1 MDIGRPIEGV
11 SVSHSLRVTASLAV
25 LLFLVSQS
33 PTAAPAAGTTQPVA
47 LIALHMVSP
56 RIGWGLET
64 HAVVRTLDGGKHWT
78 TVRGFPR
85 SVSLTGT
92 AISTYGLNV
101 AWLISSFAYTADIP
115 RSTVLSTHDG
125 GRTWRRSNPI
135 RGWASSSSDYSW
147 ITGQRGWVLTSEG
160 GAAGSVPTNVYR
172 TSDGGVHWHL
182 VSYNHLTNHS
192 PQSLPSCDG
201 FDGISFRT
209 RTMGW
214 ATGMCGAA
222 PQILMLYR
230 TLDAGRTWRQQQIP
244 LPQRRVAGLQL
255 IPPHFFGQNGL
266 LPAGPIPSG
275 MPALYVTSNGGAT
288 WHRTSPVPTREVGVP
303 HVSSLDAQHVWL
315 HSNRTLYF
323 TADEGRHWT
332 VRSHTLSMS
341 SSFDFVTPRIGFALS
356 QSTARHTAFLLRTT
370 DGGRTWHPVNTSA
383 Q

>member
-1 MDIGRPIEGV
+1 
-11 SVSHSLRVTASLAV
+11 VSHSLRGSACLTVLAF
-25 LLFLVSQS
+25 LFSQS
-33 PTAAPAAGTTQPVA
+33 PTAAPAAGTTRPVA

-56 RIGWGLET
+56 RIGWGLES

-78 TVRGFPR
+78 AVRSFPR

-92 AISTYGLNV
+92 SMSTFGLNA
-101 AWLISSFAYTADIP
+101 AWLIASFVYSADIAH
-115 RSTVLSTHDG
+115 STVLSTHDG

-172 TSDGGVHWHL
+172 TSDGGTHWRL
-182 VSYNHLTNHS
+182 VSYNHLVNHS
-192 PQSLPSCDG
+192 PRSLPACDG
-201 FDGISFRT
+201 FSGIAFRNPK
-209 RTMGW
+209 MGW

-230 TLDAGRTWRQQQIP
+230 TFDGGRTWRKQQIA

-255 IPPHFFGQNGL
+255 SPPHFFGQNGL

-275 MPALYVTSNGGAT
+275 MPALYVTHDGGAT
-288 WHRTSPVPTREVGVP
+288 WRRTTPIPTREIGVP
-303 HVSSLDAQHVWL
+303 NVSSLDLHDVWL
-315 HSNRTLYF
+315 LRNRTLYF
-323 TADEGRHWT
+323 TGDEGRHWT
-332 VRSHTLSMS
+332 VRSHTLSIS
-341 SSFDFVTPRIGFALS
+341 SSFDFVTPRIGFALG
-356 QSTARHTAFLLRTT
+356 QGTTRHAASFLRTS
-370 DGGRTWHPVNTSA
+370 DGGRTWHPVNSST